1 MPTSAAGFAI
11 CVANQGAE
19 DLEVRKVYRVLQDK
33 AAATTGYMRVI
44 DESGEDYLD
53 LGTPSCP
60 SNCPGGEARVDCGTA
75 AVAWLLGRP
84 VSACYERFVKLAG
97 CCRSRRAV
105 RSSSS
110 SGMTPR
116 HIGDILRA

>member
-44 DESGEDYLD
+44 DESGEDYLYPAD
-53 LGTPSCP
+53 YFVLVKLP
-60 SNCPGGEARVDCGTA
+60 EKARRA
-75 AVAWLLGRP
+75 LAPPRRP
-84 VSACYERFVKLAG
+84 VSRRRSPNKSLQRTSARVARAG
-97 CCRSRRAV
+97 R
-105 RSSSS
+105 
-110 SGMTPR
+110 
-116 HIGDILRA
+116 